1 MVIEELN
8 AEELSFRPQIE
19 GQTDVDIDS
28 VTKDFIKN
36 IVRYEVDNYVIDDPK
51 TQDPIIVSDEDI
63 DDNIDFLVDVYNENM
78 KIPYL
83 DMNKNLN
90 QMIHT
95 RKILKSN
102 ELLLYARKEF
112 AKVDLGMED
121 EYETNLA
128 ALNTEMGD
136 IVNFN
141 KIKEDS
147 VENDKN
153 IKKTD
158 SSKLLIDYLIKMR
171 YGGKNM
177 SQIELIVEKLSY
189 DIERL
194 NESTTIDKDR
204 NIKELRRAIN
214 IISKIGDDTN
224 NDWHTFFVDSVVT
237 DKRALNLAK
246 EIDRDYIKASNYIDK
261 IFGPEMLNEFIK
273 KYVTVMKPMP
283 FDFIYSSTF
292 YFYPMLLFYTLAK
305 KIESKMKSN
314 DSRSLIYRGYIIHY
328 MLDDL
333 KDDELNRLT
342 QLFTDIFTA
351 YDDNVALRKKLST
364 MQKVSK

>member
-8 AEELSFRPQIE
+8 AEELSFKPQIE
-19 GQTDVDIDS
+19 GQTDLDINS

-36 IVRYEVDNYVIDDPK
+36 IVRYEVDHYVIDDPK

-63 DDNIDFLVDVYNENM
+63 DANIDFLVDVYNENM

-214 IISKIGDDTN
+214 IIARIGDDTN
-224 NDWHTFFVDSVVT
+224 NDWYKFFIDSVVT

-273 KYVTVMKPMP
+273 KYEAAKALETNLNL
-283 FDFIYSSTF
+283 SAF
-292 YFYPMLLFYTLAK
+292 YFYAMLLFYTLSK

-333 KDDELNRLT
+333 KDDELERMT
-342 QLFTDIFTA
+342 KMFSDIFDA
-351 YDDNVALRKKLST
+351 YMSNTSLRKKLST